1 MCQLRS
7 GKTANIFIWK
17 TVYDNVTI
25 HRNWFISFFFSF
37 TFMWHPSPLPTR
49 AKWLILDI
57 FFIFDR
63 KDPRS
68 WESLRS
74 KRLSQLIPSW
84 QTVFLVFLSNES
96 LPFEI
101 VESPTEFSFW
111 VFQFLFR
118 RLPQKTCF
126 FFFFKYCVQH
136 FQWIRLVFL
145 DFVNDI
151 PTHTEK

>member
-1 MCQLRS
+1 MITSR
-7 GKTANIFIWK
+7 FIGI
-17 TVYDNVTI
+17 DL
-25 HRNWFISFFFSF
+25 SLFFFFFYVHVTSIPPADKGKMINTWYIF
-37 TFMWHPSPLPTR
+37 LF
-49 AKWLILDI
+49 LIEKI
-57 FFIFDR
+57 R
-63 KDPRS
+63 DPGNHCGA
-68 WESLRS
+68 

-126 FFFFKYCVQH
+126 FFFQYCVQH

-151 PTHTEK
+151 PTHTQRNKGKAK